1 MLDLKYVRDNFGE
14 IDRMLANR
22 NMNEA
27 DRRGLLDN
35 FRDLDQKRRVLLN
48 EVETLKARRN
58 QVNEEITAL
67 KKSGRP
73 AEELIDQMKGVSA
86 RIKELDPAL
95 SLVEEEERALLLT
108 IPNRPDDSVPVG
120 PTEAE
125 NMEVRRWLD
134 PPQFPFPPKNH
145 WELGENLM
153 DFARAGKISGSRF
166 AVLTGDAARLTR
178 ALMNFMLELH
188 TGRHGYREIWPPCL
202 INSDSM
208 RGTGQLP
215 KFAGDSF
222 KIENTDY
229 WLAPTAEVP
238 VTNLHRDEILEAGQ
252 LPLSYTAYTP
262 CFRAEAGAAGRDTR
276 GLIRVH
282 QFDKVELV
290 KFTRP
295 EDSLAALEQLT
306 RDAEEVLR
314 QLHLPYRVVCL
325 STGDMGF
332 SSAKTYDLEVWLPG
346 PGLYREISSCSSF
359 TDFQA
364 RRANIRFRRAKGA
377 KPEFV
382 HTLNGSALAIGRCLA
397 AILEN
402 CQNPDGTVM
411 IPEVLR
417 PFMGGQESLG
427 VPVRS
432 EYSA

>member
-1 MLDLKYVRDNFGE
+1 MLDLKYVRDNLE
-14 IDRMLANR
+14 EVDRMLAGR
-22 NMNEA
+22 NMAEA
-27 DRRGLLDN
+27 DRRGLLDS
-35 FRDLDQKRRVLLN
+35 FRALDQKRRALLS
-48 EVETLKARRN
+48 EVEALKARRN

-73 AEELIDQMKGVSA
+73 AEELIDRMKDVSA
-86 RIKELDPAL
+86 KIKELDPAA

-108 IPNRPDDSVPVG
+108 IPNRPDASVPVG
-120 PTEAE
+120 PTEADNVE
-125 NMEVRRWLD
+125 KRRWLD
-134 PPQFPFPPKNH
+134 PPQFGFNPKNH
-145 WELGENLM
+145 WEIGESLGLM
-153 DFARAGKISGSRF
+153 DFTRAGKISGSRF
-166 AVLTGDAARLTR
+166 AVLAGGAARLTR

-188 TGRHGYREIWPPCL
+188 ISRGYREIWPPCL

-215 KFAGDSF
+215 KFSGDSF
-222 KIENTDY
+222 KIENSDY

-238 VTNLHRDEILEAGQ
+238 VTNLHRDEILEQ
-252 LPLSYTAYTP
+252 LPISYTAYTP

-295 EDSLAALEQLT
+295 EDSLAALEELT
-306 RDAEEVLR
+306 GDAEEVLR
-314 QLHLPYRVVCL
+314 QLKLPYRVVCL

-332 SSAKTYDLEVWLPG
+332 ASAKTYDLEVWLPG
-346 PGLYREISSCSSF
+346 PGLYREISSCSCF
-359 TDFQA
+359 TDFQS

-382 HTLNGSALAIGRCLA
+382 HTLNGSGLAIGRTLA

-402 CQNPDGTVM
+402 GQNQDGTVT

-417 PFMGGQESLG
+417 PYMGGVEILK
-427 VPVRS
+427 
-432 EYSA
+432 

>member
-1 MLDLKYVRDNFGE
+1 MLDLKYVRENLE
-14 IDRMLANR
+14 EVDRMLSNR
-22 NMNEA
+22 NMAEA
-27 DRRGLLDN
+27 DRRALLDN
-35 FRDLDQKRRVLLN
+35 FRDLDQRRRALLG
-48 EVETLKARRN
+48 EAEALKARRN

-73 AEELIDQMKGVSA
+73 AEELIERMKTVSS
-86 RIKELDPAL
+86 RIKELDPATA
-95 SLVEEEERALLLT
+95 LVEEEERNLLLT
-108 IPNRPDDSVPVG
+108 IPNHPDDSVPVG
-120 PTEAE
+120 PSEAE
-125 NMEVRRWLD
+125 NVEVRRWLD
-134 PPQFPFPPKNH
+134 PPRFAFQPQNH
-145 WELGENLM
+145 WELGESLGLM
-153 DFARAGKISGSRF
+153 DFTRAGKISGSRF
-166 AVLTGDAARLTR
+166 AVLAGDAARLTR

-188 TGRHGYREIWPPCL
+188 AGRGYREIWPPCL

-222 KIENTDY
+222 KIEGADY

-252 LPLSYTAYTP
+252 LPISYTAYTP

-306 RDAEEVLR
+306 GDAEEVLR
-314 QLHLPYRVVCL
+314 QLKLPYRVVCL

-346 PGLYREISSCSSF
+346 PGLYREISSCSCF

-382 HTLNGSALAIGRCLA
+382 HTLNGSGLAIGRTLA

-402 CQNPDGTVM
+402 YQNPDGTVT

-417 PFMGGQESLG
+417 PFMGGRELIK
-427 VPVRS
+427 
-432 EYSA
+432 